1 METVPEAA
9 AQRSPTG
16 TCVVGI
22 DVAKA
27 WLDVAVRPTGT
38 SQASAPNVVSTRA
51 WRSENRDAAIAQLVE
66 QVRTLEPQ
74 LIVLEATGG
83 YERLVVAQLAEA
95 GLPVAVVNPRQVRDF
110 AKATGRLA
118 KTDRLDAQV
127 LAHFAEAVHPE
138 PRPLPDATSQQLA
151 ALLERRS
158 QLVAMLTAEKNRQ
171 TAALKSV
178 RPLIGQHIAW
188 LEEALDDLNQEL
200 DQTLQA
206 SPLWR
211 AREQLL
217 RSVPGVGRVLALT
230 LLADLPELGTL
241 THKQVAALVGVAPLN
256 RDSGALRGKRAI
268 WGGRARVR
276 AALSMATLAAV
287 RHNPVL
293 QAFWTRLRAQGKP
306 GKVALVALVAC
317 MHKLLTHLNALLKQ
331 ETPWQPTLA
340 T

>member
-1 METVPEAA
+1 MDTPHTAA
-9 AQRSPTG
+9 ANRPLEG
-16 TCVVGI
+16 PYVVGI

-27 WLDVAVRPTGT
+27 WLDIAVRPTGT
-38 SQASAPNVVSTRA
+38 NAPSTPSTPSQAA
-51 WRSENRDAAIAQLVE
+51 WRLANEDAALAHLVE
-66 QVRTLEPQ
+66 QLQTLAPRS
-74 LIVLEATGG
+74 IVLEATGG
-83 YERLVVAQLAEA
+83 YERLVTARLAEA

-118 KTDRLDAQV
+118 KTDRLDAAV
-127 LAHFAEAVHPE
+127 LAQFAEAVHPA
-138 PRPLPDATSQQLA
+138 PRPLPDATSQHLV

-171 TAALKSV
+171 QQALTSV
-178 RPLIGQHIAW
+178 RPRIAQHIAW
-188 LEEALDDLNQEL
+188 LEQALADLDQEL

-206 SPLWR
+206 SPVWR

-217 RSVPGVGRVLALT
+217 RSVPGVGRVLTLT
-230 LLADLPELGTL
+230 LLAELPELGTL
-241 THKQVAALVGVAPLN
+241 AHKQVAALVGVAPHN

-276 AALSMATLAAV
+276 AALYMATLVAV

-293 QAFWTRLRAQGKP
+293 RTFWTRLLTQGKP
-306 GKVALVALVAC
+306 RKVALVAC
-317 MHKLLTHLNALLKQ
+317 MHKLLTILNALLKHQ
-331 ETPWQPTLA
+331 TSWQPTLA